1 MNDLYIALISG
12 GMALLGVVLSST
24 VSYVLEKYRQKTEN
38 LRYVRDKKEET
49 YRLISEYIL
58 IETQNKEMRF
68 VRMYKNISTEHLVKN
83 IEISLKLY
91 VTTKIRRLFYSAYEA
106 VQAELPTQILDERL
120 NELEREMRKDIG
132 LVD

>member
-12 GMALLGVVLSST
+12 GMALLGVVLSSIS
-24 VSYVLEKYRQKTEN
+24 SYVIDKYRQKTEN
-38 LRYVRDKKEET
+38 LRHIRDKKEET
-49 YRLISEYIL
+49 YKLISEYIL
-58 IETQNKEMRF
+58 IETQNNELRF
-68 VRMYKNISTEHLVKN
+68 VRTHQNISTEHLVKN

-91 VTTKIRRLFYSAYEA
+91 VPTKIRMLFYSTYEA
-106 VQAELPTQILDERL
+106 VQAELPTQIIDERL